1 MSAARMR
8 GAGPRQAALLSALG
22 GSTARSPFPEMEIL
36 LRRAIQE
43 ELTERQRTCLLLY
56 YGDRHTMPEIADIL
70 NLTRGT
76 VSKHIRKAT
85 DRLRRVLQY
94 SAAGAKMLM

>member
-1 MSAARMR
+1 MSGGKTR

-22 GSTARSPFPEMEIL
+22 RSTARSPFPEMEIL

-56 YGDRHTMPEIADIL
+56 YGDRRTMPEIAGIL
-70 NLTRGT
+70 NLTCGT
-76 VSKHIRKAT
+76 VSKHIRKGT
-85 DRLRRVLQY
+85 DRLRRVLRY
-94 SAAGAKMLM
+94 SPAGAKMLM